1 MPVLYIIRLTYHLE
15 KKSTKAATTQK
26 RLQYHLHFFI
36 LIVVFLKKYTES
48 QLVHLIKE
56 VSVICLLK

>member
-26 RLQYHLHFFI
+26 CLQYHLHFFI